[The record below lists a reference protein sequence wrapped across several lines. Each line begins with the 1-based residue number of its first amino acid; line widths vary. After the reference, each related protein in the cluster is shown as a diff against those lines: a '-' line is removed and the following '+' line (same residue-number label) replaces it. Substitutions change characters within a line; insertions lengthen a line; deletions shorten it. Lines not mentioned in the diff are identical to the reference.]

1 MKTLLDRL
9 FSGASWAF
17 HIGLLLIVASQSA
30 ALAEEKVYYFVDEN
44 GVTHLSNTPSDPRYK
59 PLGPV
64 QRRHRLLRF
73 APIHCPLKSLLC
85 RRFRCRHPGST
96 SKVLSVRSRNRRSCR
111 SLFLTENAR
120 LVLFRVAPVRPAALS
135 R

>member
-64 QRRHRLLRF
+64 QRKPAPDTSLRTD
-73 APIHCPLKSLLC
+73 PSPDEEPVVPEMPLPP
-85 RRFRCRHPGST
+85 PGLDQQSPEHAT
-96 SKVLSVRSRNRRSCR
+96 P
-111 SLFLTENAR
+111 E
-120 LVLFRVAPVRPAALS
+120 APVMPEPTPERQ

>member
-64 QRRHRLLRF
+64 QRKQAPATSLRTD
-73 APIHCPLKSLLC
+73 PLPAEEPVVPEIPLPT
-85 RRFRCRHPGST
+85 PGLDEQSPE
-96 SKVLSVRSRNRRSCR
+96 RAIP
-111 SLFLTENAR
+111 EP
-120 LVLFRVAPVRPAALS
+120 PVVPQPVPDRE